1 MGNIFIELKR
11 RYFQGN
17 LLFRLIFINVAVFA
31 VASVW
36 LILHRLFN
44 ADGYAL
50 LHYFELPS
58 DLHQLLFRPWTLV
71 TYMFLHTDFLHLLF
85 NMLWLYWFGNLFLR
99 WFTEKQLGGIY
110 FMGGIF
116 GGLLYILAYNIFPM
130 FSDVV
135 SHAYLLGASASV
147 LAIVVATAV
156 RAPNDAVYLMFLGA
170 VKLKY
175 IAMFVVA
182 LSFFNII
189 SENAGGNIAHIG
201 GAVFGFLFAYY
212 YHRGRDL
219 TKGINGLIDW
229 IVDRFKP
236 RPKKMKVRRGGRE
249 MDMEY
254 NKQKKEKIAEIDVIL
269 DKMKHSGYDGLTA
282 EEKKKL
288 FNAGKK

>member
-1 MGNIFIELKR
+1 MANIFTDLKR

-17 LLFRLIFINVAVFA
+17 LLFRLIFINVAVFVA
-31 VASVW
+31 ASVW

-50 LHYFELPS
+50 LRYFELPS
-58 DLHQLLFRPWTLV
+58 NLHQLLFRPWTMI

-110 FMGGIF
+110 FLGGIF
-116 GGLLYILAYNIFPM
+116 GGLLYIAAYNIFPM
-130 FSDVV
+130 FEGVV
-135 SHAYLLGASASV
+135 SHSILLGASASV

-156 RAPNDAVYLMFLGA
+156 RAPNDAIYLMFLGA

-182 LSFFNII
+182 LSFFNVI
-189 SENAGGNIAHIG
+189 SDNAGGNIAHLG
-201 GAVFGFLFAYY
+201 GALFGFLFAYFY
-212 YHRGRDL
+212 MKGTDL
-219 TKGINGLIDW
+219 TKGINKLIDKLF
-229 IVDRFKP
+229 DLFKP
-236 RPKKMKVRRGGRE
+236 RPKMKVRRGGRE
-249 MDMEY
+249 MDLEY
-254 NKQKKEKIAEIDVIL
+254 NKGKKAQMDEIDAIL
-269 DKMKHSGYDGLTA
+269 DKMKRSGYDGLTA